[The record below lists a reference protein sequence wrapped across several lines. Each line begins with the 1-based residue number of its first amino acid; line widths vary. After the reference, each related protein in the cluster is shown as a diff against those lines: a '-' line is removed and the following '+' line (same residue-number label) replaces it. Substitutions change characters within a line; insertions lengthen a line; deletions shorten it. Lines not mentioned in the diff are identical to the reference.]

1 MVIVALVSLMV
12 ATLTT
17 NIAANVVS
25 PANDFANLSPK
36 HITFVKGGLI
46 TAVMGIVMM
55 PWKLLSDYSAYIFG
69 WLVGYS
75 SFLGPIAGIMIA
87 DYFIFRKQELSV
99 IDLYSPNGIYTY
111 KNGFNLKAIYA
122 LTAGV
127 LVALIGLI
135 LPSVSFLYDYAWFVG
150 FAVAFAVYLTIMR
163 K

>member
-1 MVIVALVSLMV
+1 MI

-36 HITFVKGGLI
+36 HINFVKGGLI

-75 SFLGPIAGIMIA
+75 SFLGPITGVLIC
-87 DYFIFRKQELSV
+87 DYFIIRKRILNSK
-99 IDLYSPNGIYTY
+99 DLYDPKGGYTY
-111 KNGFNLKAIYA
+111 KGGFNLKAVYA
-122 LTAGV
+122 LVAGV
-127 LVALIGLI
+127 VVALIGLVI
-135 LPSVSFLYDYAWFVG
+135 PEVNFLYDYAWFVG
-150 FAVAFAVYLTIMR
+150 FAVAFFVYLFLMR
-163 K
+163 RSDTGGIKN